1 VTRTPGLA
9 VAILGCLLW
18 AAPARAERNVSFRAA
33 DGTHLSASLYEPD
46 RRPAPAIV
54 LVHMLTRSRG
64 DWSDTAERLREAG
77 FVALAL
83 DLRGHG
89 ESSAGRAEAPTLGP
103 MLQDVQAALAF
114 LRAQATV
121 ATGRIGLAGAS
132 AGANLAAMAAGAD
145 KSVRSLALLSVT
157 TDYRGLK
164 AEPPL
169 KRFEGSVLFLAAS
182 NDPYALRSA
191 RALAGSTTRRQVET
205 LEGAG
210 HGTIMLQR
218 RPELVDRLVNW
229 FRQTLF

>member
-1 VTRTPGLA
+1 M
-9 VAILGCLLW
+9 
-18 AAPARAERNVSFRAA
+18 SFRAA

-54 LVHMLTRSRG
+54 LIHMLTRSRS
-64 DWSDTAERLREAG
+64 DWEETAQRLRDGG

-89 ESSAGRAEAPTLGP
+89 ESAGGRPDGATLGP

-114 LRAQATV
+114 LKGQATV
-121 ATGRIGLAGAS
+121 ATGRLGLAGAS
-132 AGANLAAMAAGAD
+132 AGANLAAMAAGGD
-145 KSVRSLALLSVT
+145 TSVRSLVLLSVT

-164 AEPPL
+164 TEPSL
-169 KRFEGSVLFLAAS
+169 RRFEGAVLFLAGS
-182 NDPYALRSA
+182 NDAYAVRSA

-205 LEGAG
+205 FEGAG
-210 HGTIMLQR
+210 HGTVILQR

>member
-1 VTRTPGLA
+1 VTRTAWLAGGLA
-9 VAILGCLLW
+9 ACLLW
-18 AAPARAERNVSFRAA
+18 PVPAHAARTVSFRAA

-46 RRPAPAIV
+46 RPSAPGIV
-54 LVHMLTRSRG
+54 LIHMLTRSRG
-64 DWSDTAERLREAG
+64 DWDETAQRLRDAG

-89 ESSAGRAEAPTLGP
+89 ESSGAGSHGAAFGP

-114 LRAQATV
+114 VRGQGTV
-121 ATGRIGLAGAS
+121 APGRLGLAGAS

-145 KSVRSLALLSVT
+145 RSVRSLVLLSVT

-164 AEPPL
+164 TEPSL
-169 KRFEGSVLFLAAS
+169 RRFEGSVLFLAGS
-182 NDPYALRSA
+182 NDAYAVRSA
-191 RALAGSTTRRQVET
+191 HALAGSTTLRNVET
-205 LEGAG
+205 FEGAG
-210 HGTIMLQR
+210 HGTVMLQR